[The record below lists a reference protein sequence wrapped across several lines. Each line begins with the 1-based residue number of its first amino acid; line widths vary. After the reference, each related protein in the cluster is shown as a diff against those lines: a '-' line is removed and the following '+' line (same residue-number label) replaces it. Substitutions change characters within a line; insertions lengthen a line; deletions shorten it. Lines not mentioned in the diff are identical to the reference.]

1 MIGFL
6 KAIPDSPDR
15 PDRRWVPYP
24 QWSLL
29 LVPVPVFSFLRKL
42 VTNLLR
48 PAGYRSIRLA
58 PAANGLPP
66 A

>member
-1 MIGFL
+1 MISFL
-6 KAIPDSPDR
+6 KAIPDR
-15 PDRRWVPYP
+15 PDCRGMPYP

-29 LVPVPVFSFLRKL
+29 LVAVPAFSFLRKL

-48 PAGYRSIRLA
+48 PAGYRSIRPA
-58 PAANGLPP
+58 PAANAPP

>member
-1 MIGFL
+1 M
-6 KAIPDSPDR
+6 
-15 PDRRWVPYP
+15 PYP

-29 LVPVPVFSFLRKL
+29 LVPVPVLSFLRKL